1 MRRVKIK
8 SDGTLRGTFIFN
20 EDGKEI
26 PGVKRIDIGSIDAG
40 GNNKLIQVKLTL
52 VNVELELDAEVASI
66 DAEEGI
72 HNRKGEK
79 IS

>member
-26 PGVKRIDIGSIDAG
+26 PGVKRIEIGSINAG
-40 GNNKLIQVKLTL
+40 DNKLIQVKLTL